1 MSIHI
6 VELTVTNFKG
16 IKAVAINAEGKSLVQ
31 ITGKAG
37 QGKTSVIDAIW
48 AALGGRQFTTGTKS
62 EKTTKPIR
70 AGEKRASVR
79 LDLGEMIVTRVWTKD
94 GPGELTVQSARGAV
108 YNGPQGVLDELLG
121 RFAFD
126 ITAFARQTESEQI
139 STLIDVIRDDL
150 PFDPEALERQ
160 REMTFEERKVA
171 NRLLKQKEAIAQ
183 QGWALDLSGI
193 PDEPVAVTA
202 ILAEKQAVEDH
213 NRMVEREERHLSTLQ
228 TDHGLLLSDAERIK
242 DMIETAQSQLEKT
255 LQESDRVAENMQKK
269 QAEVDA
275 LEYRSTEQIDERL
288 GSVDATN
295 RQVEE
300 KRRHQAADAEYLEQK
315 AVAEA
320 LTKKLAD
327 IDTLKTE
334 GIKSAKLPYPDLS
347 FDESGV
353 TLKGI
358 PFKQVSGTERL
369 LASAA
374 LAMAMNPELRILRVD
389 GGEALDS
396 EGLAA
401 LEKLAGDN
409 DYQVWVSRV
418 SEHDD
423 GDVVIF
429 DGAAVEA

>member
-48 AALGGRQFTTGTKS
+48 AALGGRLFTTGTKS

-193 PDEPVAVTA
+193 PDEPISIREV
-202 ILAEKQAVEDH
+202 IAEKDRIDQHNATIANNVTHLNQLDDDLARAEGDLNECERRIREAKALQIAAKHAAEAARLKVTEQQAV
-213 NRMVEREERHLSTLQ
+213 
-228 TDHGLLLSDAERIK
+228 
-242 DMIETAQSQLEKT
+242 
-255 LQESDRVAENMQKK
+255 
-269 QAEVDA
+269 VDA
-275 LEYRSTEQIDERL
+275 DVPLDDTEIIERL
-288 GSVDATN
+288 NTVDATN
-295 RQVEE
+295 VQVEE

-320 LTKKLAD
+320 LTKKLED

-347 FDESGV
+347 FDENGV